1 MENKEIK
8 QRRKRQAHTD
18 RIVLDNESLE
28 IVKRIADQVSEA
40 FSGILK
46 LTSKDIA
53 NFLLVK
59 RSCPLSNLELNEIKN
74 TFFNDLQAAQWAVDK
89 LKEAKSAGLDLKLSD
104 VLKKIQTPLVKEK
117 SRSGELSKKSFKK
130 SLDALPESTVSL
142 AKSIDSKSTA
152 S

>member
-18 RIVLDNESLE
+18 RILLDNESLE
-28 IVKRIADQVSEA
+28 IVKRIADQVSGA

-59 RSCPLSNLELNEIKN
+59 RSGPLSNSELNEIKN